1 MINTEKLFREVDVLL
16 EQGVSKKKV
25 LVVDEDSSAIK
36 TLSDVLSARGYKVL
50 EANSEN
56 LLETATI
63 AKPDIIMLNSVYNGD
78 QKVIKDLKLQK
89 GMENVMF
96 FVYE

>member
-1 MINTEKLFREVDVLL
+1 
-16 EQGVSKKKV
+16 
-25 LVVDEDSSAIK
+25 
-36 TLSDVLSARGYKVL
+36 L

-56 LLETATI
+56 LLEAATE

-78 QKVIKDLKLQK
+78 QKIIRDLKLQK